1 MVMQRPSNCSGGRAE
16 PLHATDVAVPKGC
29 WEPREPYQGR
39 PSGYLVAGLPPGCP
53 LVGPSLANGP
63 PVMNGAQR
71 LPLVFWLR
79 EPDLNRRLQ
88 VMSLAREPLLYPA
101 KLLLGRF
108 LLRLRLRRRLDV
120 EQLNAEVRLRQDLLQ
135 LVG

>member
-1 MVMQRPSNCSGGRAE
+1 
-16 PLHATDVAVPKGC
+16 
-29 WEPREPYQGR
+29 
-39 PSGYLVAGLPPGCP
+39 
-53 LVGPSLANGP
+53 
-63 PVMNGAQR
+63 MNGAQR

>member
-1 MVMQRPSNCSGGRAE
+1 M
-16 PLHATDVAVPKGC
+16 AVPKGC

-39 PSGYLVAGLPPGCP
+39 PSGYLVAGLPPGRP
-53 LVGPSLANGP
+53 LEGPSLANGP
-63 PVMNGAQR
+63 PVMIGAQR